1 MKKPLTIL
9 LLLPAIAGSPS
20 LRAQDQPTFVPSG
33 VALEKCAVLYDSGSY
48 QQAIQLLGSIDPS
61 DTNYVKALYTI
72 GLCYYADSQYDK
84 SIYYNQQALDAAAAD
99 PEKVPDILNQYGI
112 SIDAAGETEK
122 ASKFFDSVIGR
133 ASCRER

>member
-9 LLLPAIAGSPS
+9 LLLPAIAGLPS
-20 LRAQDQPTFVPSG
+20 LRAQNRPIFVASG
-33 VALEKCAVLYDSGSY
+33 VALEKGTALYDSGSY
-48 QQAIQLLGSIDPS
+48 QKALQVLGSIDRR

-84 SIYYNQQALDAAAAD
+84 SIFYNQLALDAATAD

-122 ASKFFDSVIGR
+122 ALKFFDSVVLR
-133 ASCRER
+133 Y